1 MFATKV
7 FDYPGSLTMTIAFNA
22 IRHALSALLLIG
34 ATQANAAYTEQ
45 EPTGGPA
52 NDAPS
57 IAEGAGTLQ
66 DDGFL
71 FIFGERQSSSN
82 GGSSADFFRFDVG
95 TTQQV
100 GFTIE
105 TPTASAMP
113 VIGLFNDGTPNL
125 LLGSAFDDN
134 STSSRFL
141 SFSYQLTP
149 GTYYAAVS
157 GYRAGWQDFDGGGNS
172 GWTYNLLLN
181 SVAVAPAAAVPE
193 PGTMAMLLAGLGV
206 LGMVARRRR
215 G

>member
-1 MFATKV
+1 
-7 FDYPGSLTMTIAFNA
+7 MTISFNA
-22 IRHALSALLLIG
+22 IQRALSASLLVG
-34 ATQANAAYTEQ
+34 ATQAHAIYTEQ
-45 EPTGGPA
+45 EPTGGRA

-57 IAEGAGTLQ
+57 IAEGVGTLQ

-71 FIFGERQSSSN
+71 FILGERQSSSN

-157 GYRAGWQDFDGGGNS
+157 GYRVGWQDFDGGGNS

-181 SVAVAPAAAVPE
+181 SVAVAPAAAAAVPE

>member
-1 MFATKV
+1 
-7 FDYPGSLTMTIAFNA
+7 MTTAFNA
-22 IRHALSALLLIG
+22 ILHALSALLLVG
-34 ATQANAAYTEQ
+34 ATHAHAAYAEQ
-45 EPTGGPA
+45 ESTGGPT

-57 IAEGAGTLQ
+57 IAEDVGTLQ

-71 FIFGERQSSSN
+71 FISGERQSSSG

-95 TTQQV
+95 TVQQV

-105 TPTASAMP
+105 TPSASAMP
-113 VIGLFNDGTPNL
+113 VVGLFNDATPNL
-125 LLGSAFDDN
+125 LLASAFDDN

-157 GYRAGWQDFDGGGNS
+157 GYRTGWQDFDGGGHS
-172 GWTYNLLLN
+172 GWTYSLLLN
-181 SVAVAPAAAVPE
+181 SVAVVPAAPVPE
-193 PGTMAMLLAGLGV
+193 PGAMAMLLAGLGV
-206 LGMVARRRR
+206 LGMVARRRQ

>member
-1 MFATKV
+1 MIMA
-7 FDYPGSLTMTIAFNA
+7 IRFNA
-22 IRHALSALLLIG
+22 TQRFLSALLLVS
-34 ATQANAAYTEQ
+34 ATQAHAVYAEQ
-45 EPTGGPA
+45 EPTGGVS

-57 IAEGAGTLQ
+57 IAEDVGTLQ

-71 FIFGERQSSSN
+71 IIFGERQSSSN

-181 SVAVAPAAAVPE
+181 SVAVAPAPPVPE

-215 G
+215 